1 MIGLISCKTSPK
13 IEGIAIDTFCTN
25 YSKVQFKKMS
35 DQAINAWFNDLSK
48 MAYVN
53 PKRFANSKEEYMY
66 YLLNAVYENEKLY
79 EDKNCRDYEKTN

>member
-1 MIGLISCKTSPK
+1 
-13 IEGIAIDTFCTN
+13 
-25 YSKVQFKKMS
+25 MS
-35 DQAINAWFNDLSK
+35 DQAINAWFSDLTK

-66 YLLNAVYENEKLY
+66 YLLNSVYENEKLY